1 MCRCGSDGVHCDVL
15 EVSGSEGEGEGC
27 KMAQLAR
34 DAIPKHERARESGGA
49 RPVVSDNTG
58 PETAKE
64 GAMGAVARKASEAVG
79 ARMNAT
85 AERWWDESDA
95 MHALLIKRCDEL
107 MGCTEGSPEEKEL

>member
-1 MCRCGSDGVHCDVL
+1 
-15 EVSGSEGEGEGC
+15 
-27 KMAQLAR
+27 MAQFAR

-85 AERWWDESDA
+85 AERWWYESDA

-107 MGCTEGSPEEKEL
+107 MGCTEGSEGSPTRSRHEVRRWADGKGAGRKGAS